1 MKKVKEAIKKQFVKK
16 KTKFSRIKA
25 RRQYMVRIQKYL
37 IKITFEEAGLEKIW
51 IFWNH
56 KGHYTRSISAKI
68 TRRIDNI

>member
-51 IFWNH
+51 IF
-56 KGHYTRSISAKI
+56 
-68 TRRIDNI
+68 